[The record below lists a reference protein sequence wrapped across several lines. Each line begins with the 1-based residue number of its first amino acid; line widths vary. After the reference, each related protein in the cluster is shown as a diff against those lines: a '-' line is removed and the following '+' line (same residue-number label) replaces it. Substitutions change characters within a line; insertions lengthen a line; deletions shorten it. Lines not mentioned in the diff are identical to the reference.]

1 MGITADVY
9 RGRAVRAEGSG
20 FPGQAIPPGIWA
32 RGTMDMT
39 ADIYRGRSALTE
51 DSDSW
56 GRMGRG
62 H

>member
-1 MGITADVY
+1 MGMTADVY

-20 FPGQAIPPGIWA
+20 IPGQAVLPGIWA

-39 ADIYRGRSALTE
+39 ADIYRGRSALTG

-56 GRMGRG
+56 RHMGRG